1 MLIKTKTQTKKPGRT
16 WGASA
21 KRKPN
26 PALEYLK
33 REPIKV
39 TTAAVDVAVLTPL
52 AFGAH
57 LGTGG
62 GLQVVAGVVAGAHAI
77 HGAMKVSNAM
87 VAKEFGDEGVSKARK
102 FGVQAAGEAMK
113 TLGLGL
119 AAVGI
124 TGPLPIGVAVAG
136 IVTSHL
142 SS

>member
-1 MLIKTKTQTKKPGRT
+1 MLIKTTTQKPFQSRRV
-16 WGASA
+16 SA
-21 KRKPN
+21 AEKPN

-33 REPIKV
+33 RKPV
-39 TTAAVDVAVLTPL
+39 SVATTAADVAILTPL

-62 GLQVVAGVVAGAHAI
+62 GLQVVAGVVAGAHAL

-87 VAKEFGDEGVSKARK
+87 VAKEFGEPGLAKARK
-102 FGVQAAGEAMK
+102 FGIQAAGEAMK
-113 TLGLGL
+113 SLGLGL

-124 TGPLPIGVAVAG
+124 TGPLPIGIAVAG
-136 IVTSHL
+136 IVTGHL